1 MQLQNIMD
9 GFYGQCIET
18 MGSLRG
24 MFTYWAVKIGFKE
37 VFKSMISTEKEPW
50 KIYVA
55 LLVVVGCSEPGL
67 LLFYLKIHPKFLDLN
82 KKNIVGFVNDT
93 AKTS

>member
-1 MQLQNIMD
+1 
-9 GFYGQCIET
+9 
-18 MGSLRG
+18 
-24 MFTYWAVKIGFKE
+24 
-37 VFKSMISTEKEPW
+37 MISTEKEPW

-82 KKNIVGFVNDT
+82 KKNIVGFVNDI